1 MLWSKLRR
9 QETGIQ
15 VVEARSKWK
24 RANASSKDIWKLHR
38 ANLYCS
44 GCSLVDCIRRKT
56 LSRIVSKLQAGR
68 LGLAHSTSISAPSQT
83 PRASFHH
90 PLHLEQ
96 MPSCQTSR
104 PTQVSRQ
111 ATNAGGYIS
120 ANSFEAVPS
129 LGVLALVLGIVTQK
143 YLRFCTSAS
152 VSTQSTPS
160 QTPRLHPKSSSCS
173 GPIIS
178 RASLTLVRLRYKIKH
193 RKNYECCPGHY
204 LSTSVY

>member
-68 LGLAHSTSISAPSQT
+68 LGLAQVSLHPHRHQEHDSS
-83 PRASFHH
+83 HH

-143 YLRFCTSAS
+143 YLCFCTSAS